1 MLHLIPSEDC
11 GQTLENGFSGKYYLK
26 QEPQDPQED
35 EIELGGHAV
44 VLVQLPFMWMLR
56 GALGKHNGIKT
67 FHGSMVNKFVDPNL
81 FTANL
86 CKHSS

>member
-26 QEPQDPQED
+26 QE
-35 EIELGGHAV
+35 LGGHAV
-44 VLVQLPFMWMLR
+44 VIVQLPFMWMLR

-67 FHGSMVNKFVDPNL
+67 FHGSMVKKFVDPNL

-86 CKHSS
+86 C